1 MLVACVDDC
10 KRDAE
15 GIEYSS
21 AAAVDMSSFL
31 MKNFFHCVAVD
42 AAVFRP
48 AAAPCRQHCRGHELQ
63 SPDGRGRIGRY
74 SKTLRLGNCT
84 L

>member
-1 MLVACVDDC
+1 MLVACVDGC
-10 KRDAE
+10 KIDAD

-42 AAVFRP
+42 AAVLLHLFWQVTR
-48 AAAPCRQHCRGHELQ
+48 R
-63 SPDGRGRIGRY
+63 
-74 SKTLRLGNCT
+74 
-84 L
+84 